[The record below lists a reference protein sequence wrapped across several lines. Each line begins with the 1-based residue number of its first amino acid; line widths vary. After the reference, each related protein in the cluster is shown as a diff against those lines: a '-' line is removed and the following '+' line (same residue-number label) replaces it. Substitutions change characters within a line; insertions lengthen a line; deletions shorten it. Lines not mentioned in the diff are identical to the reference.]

1 MIVVTFFLI
10 KRKQPYND
18 NIREAGM
25 AIQLLELQQAEKL
38 SACKISLSLGLNT
51 EQNLIE
57 HFLQFNRKLMQ
68 ASTAL
73 LAFHQE
79 PYLWHRCPEK
89 LQAIDSTKIAKSLN
103 TLFVNDDLIDS
114 EHPRYPTLIAFLNT
128 FKRKVQSA
136 IALHLRHPDQTS
148 LGYVVLFDEDAQA
161 FSELQ
166 KQLLQA
172 HCVNFMQ
179 QLELKF
185 NHDELKELYEQEAAL
200 NVSKTKF
207 FSIISHDLR
216 APFHGLLGF
225 SEILAKE
232 RDTLDESSIQNIAD
246 YLHDTSQSTYNLL
259 ESLLNWAMA
268 EGGRFVYHPINFK
281 LRQITNI
288 VTDILK
294 TLALKKH
301 IELVNEVDENL
312 KVYADM
318 NMITSVIQ
326 NLVSNALKFT
336 DVDSAGKVFIRAKNN
351 GDFVEIHV
359 KDTGLGMT
367 QAQIKELFQP
377 RITMSLKGTAG
388 EKGAGLGLALCKR
401 FVEMNLGEISA
412 SSKEGEGT
420 LFTVR
425 LPIAREHVDSC
436 VEQHKSQEKLA

>member
-1 MIVVTFFLI
+1 
-10 KRKQPYND
+10 
-18 NIREAGM
+18 M
-25 AIQLLELQQAEKL
+25 AIQLLELQQADKL
-38 SACKISLSLGLNT
+38 SACKISLSLGLNS
-51 EQNLIE
+51 EQNLLKQ
-57 HFLQFNRKLMQ
+57 FLQFNHKLMQ
-68 ASTAL
+68 TGTAL

-79 PYLWHRCPEK
+79 PYIWHFCPEK
-89 LQAIDSTKIAKSLN
+89 LQAVDVSKIAKSLN
-103 TLFVNDDLIDS
+103 TLFVNGDLIDC
-114 EHPRYPTLIAFLNT
+114 EHPQYQTLLAFLSPFN
-128 FKRKVQSA
+128 RKIHTA
-136 IALHLRHPDQTS
+136 IAVHLRHPDQTS
-148 LGYVVLFDEDAQA
+148 LGYIVLFDEVAQS
-161 FSELQ
+161 FTELQ

-172 HCVNFMQ
+172 HCRNFMQ
-179 QLELKF
+179 QLELKL

-200 NVSKTKF
+200 NFSKTKF

-246 YLHDTSQSTYNLL
+246 YLYDTSQSTYNLL

-294 TLALKKH
+294 TLAIKKN
-301 IELVNEVDENL
+301 IQLVNEVDENL
-312 KVYADM
+312 KVYADI

-336 DVDSAGKVFIRAKNN
+336 DVDGFGKVYIQAQHK
-351 GDFVEIHV
+351 GTYVEIYI

-367 QAQIKELFQP
+367 PEQIENLFHP

-388 EKGAGLGLALCKR
+388 EKGAGLGLTLCKR
-401 FVEMNLGEISA
+401 FVEMNLGEINVTSH
-412 SSKEGEGT
+412 EGEGT
-420 LFTVR
+420 VFTVL
-425 LPIAREHVDSC
+425 LPIEREHADLC
-436 VEQHKSQEKLA
+436 TEQHKSKAKLV

>member
-1 MIVVTFFLI
+1 
-10 KRKQPYND
+10 
-18 NIREAGM
+18 M

-336 DVDSAGKVFIRAKNN
+336 DVDSAGKVFIRAQSK
-351 GDFVEIHV
+351 GDHVEICV

-367 QAQIKELFQP
+367 QAQIKDLFQP
-377 RITMSLKGTAG
+377 RITVSLKGTAG

-412 SSKEGEGT
+412 SSKEGGGT
-420 LFTVR
+420 QFTVL
-425 LPIAREHVDSC
+425 LPAAREHVDSC
-436 VEQHKSQEKLA
+436 IEQHKSQEKLV

>member
-1 MIVVTFFLI
+1 
-10 KRKQPYND
+10 
-18 NIREAGM
+18 M
-25 AIQLLELQQAEKL
+25 AIQLLELQQADKL
-38 SACKISLSLGLNT
+38 SACKISLSLGLNS

-57 HFLQFNRKLMQ
+57 QFLQFNRKLMQ
-68 ASTAL
+68 SSTAL

-79 PYLWHRCPEK
+79 PYFWHRCPEK
-89 LQAIDSTKIAKSLN
+89 LQAIDSAKIAKSLN

-114 EHPRYPTLIAFLNT
+114 THPRYSRLIAFLDI
-128 FKRKVQSA
+128 FKRKVQTA

-148 LGYVVLFDEDAQA
+148 LGYVILFDEEAQV
-161 FSELQ
+161 FTELQ
-166 KQLLQA
+166 KELLQA
-172 HCVNFMQ
+172 HCRNFMQ

-232 RDTLDESSIQNIAD
+232 RETLDESSIQNIAD

-336 DVDSAGKVFIRAKNN
+336 DVDGLGKVYIQAKSH

-367 QAQIKELFQP
+367 PAQIKDLFQP
-377 RITMSLKGTAG
+377 RITISLKGTAG

-401 FVEMNLGEISA
+401 FVEMNHGKISA
-412 SSKEGEGT
+412 SSQEGEGT
-420 LFTVR
+420 LFTVL
-425 LPIAREHVDSC
+425 LPVAREHVDLC
-436 VEQHKSQEKLA
+436 VEQHKSQEKLV

>member
-1 MIVVTFFLI
+1 
-10 KRKQPYND
+10 
-18 NIREAGM
+18 M

-89 LQAIDSTKIAKSLN
+89 LQAVDSAKIAKSLN

-185 NHDELKELYEQEAAL
+185 SHDELKELYEQEAAL

-336 DVDSAGKVFIRAKNN
+336 DVDSAGKVFIRAQSK
-351 GDFVEIHV
+351 GDHVEICV

-367 QAQIKELFQP
+367 QAQIKDLFQP
-377 RITMSLKGTAG
+377 RITVSLKGTAG

-412 SSKEGEGT
+412 SSKEGGGT
-420 LFTVR
+420 QFTVL
-425 LPIAREHVDSC
+425 LPAAREHVDSC
-436 VEQHKSQEKLA
+436 IEQHKSQEKLV

>member
-1 MIVVTFFLI
+1 
-10 KRKQPYND
+10 
-18 NIREAGM
+18 M

-89 LQAIDSTKIAKSLN
+89 LQAVDSAKIAKSLN
-103 TLFVNDDLIDS
+103 TLFVNDDLIDHQ
-114 EHPRYPTLIAFLNT
+114 HPRYPTLLAFLNV

-185 NHDELKELYEQEAAL
+185 SHDELKELYEQEAAL

-336 DVDSAGKVFIRAKNN
+336 DVDSAGKVFIRAQSK
-351 GDFVEIHV
+351 GDHVEICV

-367 QAQIKELFQP
+367 QAQIKDLFQP
-377 RITMSLKGTAG
+377 RITVSLKGTAG

-412 SSKEGEGT
+412 SSKEGGGT
-420 LFTVR
+420 QFTVL
-425 LPIAREHVDSC
+425 LPAAREHVDSC
-436 VEQHKSQEKLA
+436 IEQHKSQEKLV